1 MGEQEDH
8 IAHGVGL
15 VDADTGERLNWGMQ
29 KARFLPDTPRGDNR
43 PWTLVFM
50 LLGGPNGA
58 NWVDGTSKT
67 LTITTDSLPPG
78 AGGCEKTYLEG
89 EWSFSLDSFYQGK
102 EVEINTIGAVRW
114 DEETERMVTL
124 EGLTRSPLAA
134 SYTISYPVEESWEF
148 VDLQLELVYKDGSSV
163 TIDGGGGKGSHGPD
177 GQGGTDYLPAS
188 AI

>member
-1 MGEQEDH
+1 MTIPVSYTH
-8 IAHGVGL
+8 
-15 VDADTGERLNWGMQ
+15 LNS
-29 KARFLPDTPRGDNR
+29 LE
-43 PWTLVFM
+43 LVFM

-67 LTITTDSLPPG
+67 LTITDLILCPREPED
-78 AGGCEKTYLEG
+78 AEKTYLEG

-177 GQGGTDYLPAS
+177 AVSYTHLDVYKRQ
-188 AI
+188 AISSPKAKANMD